1 MSLPTHIQMQKHW
14 KPQEVTSLSAIR
26 KSPPKNM
33 HTSIGQMGEGV
44 ASAQAASTA
53 SVQEPEG
60 KFHTDTE
67 SPSQDTALHSY
78 LRGQQLSRQP
88 SLKERSLILKLM
100 TNERNPSSRVSEKR
114 LRFIFTQERDRR
126 EEPHPGCIISIC
138 IKRPRLSGQTDTELP
153 CQDSSSY

>member
-1 MSLPTHIQMQKHW
+1 M
-14 KPQEVTSLSAIR
+14 AC
-26 KSPPKNM
+26 
-33 HTSIGQMGEGV
+33 
-44 ASAQAASTA
+44 AQAASTA

-60 KFHTDTE
+60 KFHTDTK

-78 LRGQQLSRQP
+78 LRGQQLSRL
-88 SLKERSLILKLM
+88 SKRGSLILKLM

-114 LRFIFTQERDRR
+114 LRFIITQERDRR

-138 IKRPRLSGQTDTELP
+138 IKRPRLSCQTDTELP